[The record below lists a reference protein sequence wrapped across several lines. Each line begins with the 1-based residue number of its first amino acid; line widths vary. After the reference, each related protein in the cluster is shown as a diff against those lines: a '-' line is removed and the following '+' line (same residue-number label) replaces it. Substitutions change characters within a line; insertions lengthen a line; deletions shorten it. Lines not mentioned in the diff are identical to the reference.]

1 MEDIK
6 ALPFHRIIFLNL
18 GGTCTV
24 EAVEELWKQISL
36 SDVLDELW
44 VSEIPVLL
52 KPFDLAIAP
61 ISTCLKRINLAR
73 VKVDHKYL
81 KRSGKAISNND
92 KLETFTC
99 SMLQTNP
106 PCTESILPGLIF
118 GSNRNLSIHLYDLF
132 RVIDYFLLARHH
144 LSLCSPRHNSGQ
156 KQTNSRKYFHYDSP
170 TLIAAT
176 ESEIKS
182 IKAASKLM
190 FTGGEKSA
198 NVAGYFCQPLTT
210 KAGATDIETIFTKM
224 KEYNM

>member
-1 MEDIK
+1 MTTYTYKGRDLRNLPRTGPIKLNFDIRYLKSQGTLVEDIK

-144 LSLCSPRHNSGQ
+144 LSLLENSLFFLCWWKTSMVG
-156 KQTNSRKYFHYDSP
+156 
-170 TLIAAT
+170 
-176 ESEIKS
+176 
-182 IKAASKLM
+182 
-190 FTGGEKSA
+190 
-198 NVAGYFCQPLTT
+198 
-210 KAGATDIETIFTKM
+210 
-224 KEYNM
+224 